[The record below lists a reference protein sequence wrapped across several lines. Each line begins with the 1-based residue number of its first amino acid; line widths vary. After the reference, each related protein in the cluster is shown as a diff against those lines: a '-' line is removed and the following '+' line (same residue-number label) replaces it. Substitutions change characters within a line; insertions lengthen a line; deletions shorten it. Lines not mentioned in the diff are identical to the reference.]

1 MALTEPQISNLLGYV
16 AEPTQNKLSVKAS
29 LQLQDVFSA
38 FREVQT
44 QKERQLLCDAIN
56 ARKDYLQSL
65 KRSKRA
71 YLQEYLDEYTVL
83 LLKRDILEL
92 EVEVQEYV
100 SLTQKLLESERHGSE
115 SV

>member
-44 QKERQLLCDAIN
+44 QKERQLISTDANRWI
-56 ARKDYLQSL
+56 DFLPW
-65 KRSKRA
+65 
-71 YLQEYLDEYTVL
+71 
-83 LLKRDILEL
+83 
-92 EVEVQEYV
+92 
-100 SLTQKLLESERHGSE
+100 H
-115 SV
+115 SVN